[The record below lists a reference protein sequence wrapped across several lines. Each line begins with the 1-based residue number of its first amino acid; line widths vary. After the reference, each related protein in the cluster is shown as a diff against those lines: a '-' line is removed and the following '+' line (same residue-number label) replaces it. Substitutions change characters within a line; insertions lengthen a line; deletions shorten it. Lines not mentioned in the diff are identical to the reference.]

1 MSAPGAGAG
10 RSDGSARGSQLNAAL
25 REFAGSARFA
35 QALTLLAVGLAF
47 STHAVRSI
55 IGTPGL
61 LAAIAGLLV
70 LCSASLVARWRA
82 VEWYGILPLSILVF
96 IGWCAASV
104 LWSSLPALTSLA
116 RLFYLVAFA
125 FIGVYIAL
133 MRDTIQIVRAFG
145 DVMRALLGVSLA
157 LEVLSGIILDIPIR
171 VLGIQGGIAQLGP
184 IQGIFGSR
192 NMLGFVA
199 LIALLTFLVEWR
211 MKIVQRT
218 RAILSLTLAGVCLVF
233 SGSPT
238 TWFALGA
245 ALVALVALYGLRK
258 ASAPTR
264 WRWQIAL
271 LVTGVVTIVA
281 GWIFRIRIIEI
292 IDARD
297 EFDVRLEVWR
307 EMSRYL
313 NLNPLQGWGWVGPWP
328 DAPPYTWIDLATGRA
343 HGSGLNAYID
353 VYFQVGVIGALLFIG
368 LLGLALVRAW
378 LLASTRRSVVY
389 VWPALMLV
397 AIAVTS
403 FAESFALF
411 EGGWMLL
418 VVCAV
423 KAARDMSWRDALSRQ
438 PSTIPR

>member
-1 MSAPGAGAG
+1 MV
-10 RSDGSARGSQLNAAL
+10 L
-25 REFAGSARFA
+25 REFVGSARFA

-47 STHAVRSI
+47 TTHAVRSI

-61 LAAIAGLLV
+61 IAAIAGLVV
-70 LCSASLVARWRA
+70 LCAASLVARWRA

-96 IGWCAASV
+96 IGWCAASA

-116 RLFYLVAFA
+116 RVGYLVAFA

-145 DVMRALLGVSLA
+145 DVMRALLGASLA
-157 LEVLSGIILDIPIR
+157 LEVLSGIILDLPIR
-171 VLGIQGGIAQLGP
+171 VLGIQGAIAQLGP
-184 IQGIFGSR
+184 IQGVFGSR

-199 LIALLTFLVEWR
+199 LVALLTFLVEWR

-218 RAILSLTLAGVCLVF
+218 RAVLSSTLAALCLVL

-245 ALVALVALYGLRK
+245 ALVALAALYGLRR

-264 WRWQIAL
+264 WRWQVAL
-271 LVTGVVTIVA
+271 LVTGVVAIVA
-281 GWIFRIRIIEI
+281 GWIFRVRIIEL

-368 LLGLALVRAW
+368 MLGLALVRAW

-423 KAARDMSWRDALSRQ
+423 KAARDMSWRDALAR
-438 PSTIPR
+438 T

>member
-1 MSAPGAGAG
+1 MSL
-10 RSDGSARGSQLNAAL
+10 SVAL
-25 REFAGSARFA
+25 RAFAGSARFA

-55 IGTPGL
+55 IGTAGL
-61 LAAIAGLLV
+61 IAAIAGLVV
-70 LCSASLVARWRA
+70 LCALSLVARWRA
-82 VEWYGILPLSILVF
+82 VEWYGILPLTILVF

-104 LWSSLPALTSLA
+104 LWSSLPALTAVA
-116 RLFYLVAFA
+116 RVGYLIAFA

-145 DVMRALLGVSLA
+145 DVMRALLGASLA
-157 LEVLSGIILDIPIR
+157 LEVLSGIILDVPIR
-171 VLGIQGGIAQLGP
+171 VLGIQGAIAQLGP

-218 RAILSLTLAGVCLVF
+218 RAVLSLTLAGLCLVL

-245 ALVALVALYGLRK
+245 ALVALLALYGLRR

-271 LVTGVVTIVA
+271 LVTGVVAIVTA
-281 GWIFRIRIIEI
+281 WIFRIRIIEL

-297 EFDVRLEVWR
+297 EFDVRLELWR

-328 DAPPYTWIDLATGRA
+328 DAPPYTWIELATGRA

-353 VYFQVGVIGALLFIG
+353 AYFQVGVIGALLFVA
-368 LLGLALVRAW
+368 LLGVALVRAW

-403 FAESFALF
+403 FAESFALV

-423 KAARDMSWRDALSRQ
+423 KAARDMSWRDALERA
-438 PSTIPR
+438 RV

>member
-1 MSAPGAGAG
+1 MSL
-10 RSDGSARGSQLNAAL
+10 SVAL
-25 REFAGSARFA
+25 RAFAGSARFA

-61 LAAIAGLLV
+61 VAAIAGLV
-70 LCSASLVARWRA
+70 MLCAASLVARWRA
-82 VEWYGILPLSILVF
+82 VEWYGILPLTILVF

-104 LWSSLPALTSLA
+104 LWSSLPALASMA
-116 RLFYLVAFA
+116 RVGYLIAFA
-125 FIGVYIAL
+125 FVGVYIAL

-145 DVMRALLGVSLA
+145 DVMRALLGVSIA
-157 LEVLSGIILDIPIR
+157 LEVLSGVIIDVPIK
-171 VLGIQGGIAQLGP
+171 VLGIQGAIASLGP

-218 RAILSLTLAGVCLVF
+218 RAVLSLSLAGLCLVL

-245 ALVALVALYGLRK
+245 ALVALLALYGLRR
-258 ASAPTR
+258 ASVPTR

-271 LVTGVVTIVA
+271 LVTGVVALVA
-281 GWIFRIRIIEI
+281 VWIFRIRIIEL

-297 EFDVRLEVWR
+297 EFDVRLDVWR

-328 DAPPYTWIDLATGRA
+328 DAPPYTWIELATGRA

-353 VYFQVGVIGALLFIG
+353 VYFQVGVIGALLFIA
-368 LLGLALVRAW
+368 LLGVALVRAW

-403 FAESFALF
+403 FAESFALV

-423 KAARDMSWRDALSRQ
+423 KAARDMSWRDALAAGRAPVQ
-438 PSTIPR
+438 PKHDQLG